1 MAEFRIPDLNAADT
15 RLAEFVFEF
24 VQFLLDDDANLT
36 PTGNLNSAAKQKL
49 RGRLQELIAAET
61 PGDASAA
68 EAEEAEESQDD
79 EAAEVAEEKS

>member
-1 MAEFRIPDLNAADT
+1 MAELRIPNLNSADS
-15 RLAEFVFEF
+15 RLAELVFEF

-61 PGDASAA
+61 PGNDAVAKNDDPTIAA
-68 EAEEAEESQDD
+68 EKAEERS
-79 EAAEVAEEKS
+79 